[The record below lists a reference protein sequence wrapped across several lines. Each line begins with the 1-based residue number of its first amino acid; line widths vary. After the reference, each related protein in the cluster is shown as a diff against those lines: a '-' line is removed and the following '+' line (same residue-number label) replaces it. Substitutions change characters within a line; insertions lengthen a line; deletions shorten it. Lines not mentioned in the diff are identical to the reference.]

1 MHGATLQRLRKFLE
15 AHGTRIATPD
25 DRNFETEGEAIES
38 GLRRT
43 MQGRDMVMRSLIQA
57 VYRFRDAIACLCIQ
71 AETKWHFGEIASC
84 RGTLSEA
91 KSLAKK
97 LNDMHGLVQALSVG
111 GFIAYCEREA
121 SEVQRLASEMLDLS
135 TRQNF
140 AFFRSG
146 AAILRDWAQ
155 SALGDTTQGVL
166 AIEHGVKAWREN
178 GVVIDLSLWLALK
191 AEALHLAGLTF
202 KALET
207 LREAEAVIQRSEE
220 RYWSTELH
228 RLRGVFLAAIGSDQ
242 NQIEASFRAAIRTAQ
257 EQKSFS
263 LVRRAKESYAEW
275 RAGKEQPRML

>member
-1 MHGATLQRLRKFLE
+1 MA
-15 AHGTRIATPD
+15 P
-25 DRNFETEGEAIES
+25 
-38 GLRRT
+38 
-43 MQGRDMVMRSLIQA
+43 
-57 VYRFRDAIACLCIQ
+57 AIACLCIQ

-97 LNDMHGLVQALSVG
+97 LNDVHGLVQALSVG

-135 TRQNF
+135 TRHNF

-146 AAILRDWAQ
+146 AAILRGWAQ

-166 AIEHGVKAWREN
+166 SIEHGVEALRGN
-178 GVVIDLSLWLALK
+178 GVIIDLSLWLTMK

-207 LREAEAVIQRSEE
+207 LTEAEEVIQRSGE
-220 RYWSTELH
+220 RYWSAELH

-242 NQIEASFRAAIRTAQ
+242 NQIEASFRAAIKTAQ
-257 EQKSFS
+257 EQKSIS

-275 RAGKEQPRML
+275 RAGKEQA